1 MKDFIN
7 KAEVQELWTVNGK
20 KPSITTLWTYQKR
33 GIIPTPVKH
42 CQINLYPKEE
52 VIRLRDEYFKQKR
65 SK

>member
-7 KAEVQELWTVNGK
+7 KAEVQELWTVNGHR
-20 KPSITTLWTYQKR
+20 PSIQTLWVYQKT
-33 GIIPTPVKH
+33 GLIPPPVKH
-42 CQINLYPKEE
+42 CRMNLYPKKE